1 MPSPSSLRLRP
12 GLLALAVLALGMAA
26 APLFAQTANPPAQLP
41 DGFQGVKIYKLPTKG
56 SEPQPNFGIYKS
68 ISYENI
74 NLERLKLALSL
85 SIRAVDHPATVEHI
99 YFQDVRANGIP
110 VHIETFNQ
118 EFKLSSKDPVDVPAP
133 LECAI
138 VFSDLDSLLPVR
150 DMVDKDT
157 IVITGQSFIEVKLNT
172 MESIAAMARHVVVP
186 VPLNEKVPLN
196 LFQGKPFLHVTAVSI
211 LDNLVNPT
219 SAAAI
224 AMAREHLEKLRQAES
239 LGAKV
244 KPALYLILTQYQ
256 VRDPKSNV
264 AEQFSQSGTGF
275 VVSADGKL
283 LTSKRVVMPWKFDP
297 DVASLLE
304 LKHMKLDKDSVKIF
318 AWPAGAFML
327 ATGGQ
332 PNLTSALSTDLKT
345 VQLIRTAPDE
355 MVQQDYADPD
365 SGQTLSLH
373 IHSPGSSDVALLQL
387 SGPSFQ
393 PLAFPAPKSVLPPDS
408 SLVLCSYP
416 FGIRQPQLTPRL
428 QSVRMS
434 MLGNLMKMDHPVD
447 PGESGSPLLNADG
460 QVVALATSETQD
472 IPIQFAQ
479 KLIP

>member
-1 MPSPSSLRLRP
+1 MLSPSSHRLRP
-12 GLLALAVLALGMAA
+12 GFIALVVMALSSVA
-26 APLFAQTANPPAQLP
+26 APARGQNASTPDQLP
-41 DGFQGVKIYKLPTKG
+41 DEFRGVKVYKLPTKG
-56 SEPQPNFGIYKS
+56 SQPQPNLGIYRTL
-68 ISYENI
+68 SYESI

-118 EFKLSSKDPVDVPAP
+118 AFKLSNKDPVDVPGP

-150 DMVDKDT
+150 DMVDKDMV
-157 IVITGQSFIEVKLNT
+157 VITGQSFVEVKLNT
-172 MESIAAMARHVVVP
+172 LESIAAMAKHVVVP

-196 LFQGKPFLHVTAVSI
+196 LFQDKPFLHATAVGI
-211 LDNLVNPT
+211 LDTLVNPT

-224 AMAREHLEKLRQAES
+224 AMAKQHLDKLRQAET

-256 VRDPKSNV
+256 VRDPKTSV
-264 AEQFSQSGTGF
+264 AEQFSLSGTGF

-283 LTSKRVVMPWKFDP
+283 LTSKRVIEPWKFDP
-297 DVASLLE
+297 DVAFLLE
-304 LKHMKLDKDSVKIF
+304 SKHMKLDKDSVKIF

-327 ATGGQ
+327 GSNGQ
-332 PNLTSALSTDLKT
+332 PNMTSALSTDLKS
-345 VQLIRTAPDE
+345 VKLLRTASDD
-355 MVQQDYADPD
+355 MIQQDYPDPD
-365 SGQTLSLH
+365 SGQKVSLH
-373 IHSPGSSDVALLQL
+373 IHSQGLADVALLQL

-393 PLAFPAPKSVLPPDS
+393 PLTLPASKAVLPAES

-416 FGIRQPQLTPRL
+416 FGISQPQLTPRL
-428 QSVRMS
+428 QSVQVS

-447 PGESGSPLLNADG
+447 PGESGAPLLNAAG

-472 IPIQFAQ
+472 IPIQVAQ